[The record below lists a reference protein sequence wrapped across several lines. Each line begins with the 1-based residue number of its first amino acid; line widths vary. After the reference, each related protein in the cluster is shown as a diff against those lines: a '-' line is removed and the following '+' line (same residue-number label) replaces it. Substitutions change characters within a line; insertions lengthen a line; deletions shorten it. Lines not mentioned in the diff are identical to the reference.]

1 MSTSVSDAENDSLSP
16 DREDGPDD
24 TDDMPNSRSV
34 LPSSISGSHL
44 GGNRTAA
51 SRKGSRIIGG
61 LPIADYEG
69 SPRRYGPRQGESSG
83 SHGPSHPTLPSAHS
97 LLSSPSLLTP
107 RPGFPQVLLLACF
120 LHPCLLKHNFSLLP
134 FPEGLLA
141 FKSETSN
148 S

>member
-16 DREDGPDD
+16 DREDGPDE
-24 TDDMPNSRSV
+24 TDDIPSSRNVLPNS
-34 LPSSISGSHL
+34 LSGSHL
-44 GGNRTAA
+44 GGNRSAA

-69 SPRRYGPRQGESSG
+69 SPRRYGPRQGESGG

-107 RPGFPQVLLLACF
+107 RPGFPQVL
-120 LHPCLLKHNFSLLP
+120 
-134 FPEGLLA
+134 
-141 FKSETSN
+141 
-148 S
+148 